1 MSEEEPDSFDK
12 LEEIHQEIDDTFGR
26 KETTIGEGDEEYQLP
41 DQSGTIY
48 TRYRTEADIPK
59 TQIDSFEQYRGSFG
73 RHVALSN
80 TLRKDNLRHLNA
92 VDLQFIYDD
101 IPVLRHRGTQIRIR
115 ETSEFQMCRSNQR
128 FGGFEAELGATIIR
142 RENVD
147 VKQAQSLTKGNN
159 GTAKRGGILNFLKR

>member
-1 MSEEEPDSFDK
+1 MTDVDEPDSFDK
-12 LEEIHQEIDDTFGR
+12 LEEIHQGIDDTFG
-26 KETTIGEGDEEYQLP
+26 KHEIFSHDTDDTIEP

-59 TQIDSFEQYRGSFG
+59 TQRKFFEQYRGNYG

-80 TLRKDNLRHLNA
+80 TLRKDNKRHLNA
-92 VDLQFIYDD
+92 IDLQFIYDD
-101 IPVLRHRGTQIRIR
+101 IPVLRHRGNQIRVR
-115 ETSEFQMCRSNQR
+115 ETSEYQMCRSNQR

-147 VKQAQSLTKGNN
+147 VKQAQSLTRGQGN
-159 GTAKRGGILNFLKR
+159 GQRHGGILNFLKR